1 MNWESLQ
8 GAALPSWLSP
18 QFSIPQAV
26 TRPHQLGGRLSG
38 SCPPGSLSPSLNL
51 NQGLLK
57 LDFGASESLK
67 GCVKTGTLGNV
78 FDPVGLGW
86 GPRIPRFPGN
96 MDGAGLETTLP
107 EPVL

>member
-1 MNWESLQ
+1 MLPYQAGSLHNFQFPRLSQ
-8 GAALPSWLSP
+8 GLD
-18 QFSIPQAV
+18 
-26 TRPHQLGGRLSG
+26 QLGGRLSG
-38 SCPPGSLSPSLNL
+38 SCPPGSLSPSLN
-51 NQGLLK
+51 QGLLK
-57 LDFGASESLK
+57 LDLGASESLK
-67 GCVKTGTLGNV
+67 GCVKTGSLGNV